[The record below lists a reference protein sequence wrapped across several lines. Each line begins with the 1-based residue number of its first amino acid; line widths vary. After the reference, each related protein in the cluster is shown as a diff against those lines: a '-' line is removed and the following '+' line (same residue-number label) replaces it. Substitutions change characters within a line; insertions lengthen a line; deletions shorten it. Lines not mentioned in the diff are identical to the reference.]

1 MAKNLAVSLNG
12 VESSFGIAS
21 IDRSDLY
28 GKRRRVALDPFGE
41 PCVRVSMTLDGS
53 MILRSGMTGQ
63 GYFLPD
69 GSYLKQAQLE
79 AYDAEGRK
87 LEKNPSSLN
96 SVSKLE
102 GPVSPTEL
110 LDTKIGSIY
119 VLEPETLDASL
130 KSALDEGNIYSMF
143 FSYRDSYTP
152 ERAFIFAN
160 KNGYF
165 MLAGDPVQHEWV
177 TLATVSALPVAD
189 EEDGDDLD
197 FDML

>member
-1 MAKNLAVSLNG
+1 MAKNLAISLNG
-12 VESSFGIAS
+12 VESTFGISS

-28 GKRRRVALDPFGE
+28 GKRRRVALDQAGE

-53 MILRSGMTGQ
+53 MVLKSGMTGQ
-63 GYFLPD
+63 GYFLPS
-69 GSYLKQAQLE
+69 GEYLKQAQLE
-79 AYDAEGRK
+79 AYDADGRK

-102 GPVSPTEL
+102 GPISPTEL
-110 LDTKIGSIY
+110 LDTKISSIY
-119 VLEPETLDASL
+119 MLEPDALDNAL
-130 KSALDEGNIYSMF
+130 KSSLDSGDIYSMY

-152 ERAFIFAN
+152 DRAFLFAN

-165 MLAGDPVQHEWV
+165 MLAGEPVQHEWV

-189 EEDGDDLD
+189 DDEDDLD